1 MPPDEPTPKPPSQ
14 GDAHA
19 GSDDPAAQA
28 YPGSPDTPPTPPA
41 EPVRPED
48 RRGVMDGRPP
58 SLLAG
63 PSAYTDEPDI
73 REPVAAIDRRHR
85 KPDESD
91 EPRAMVKKTR
101 RDASDRAGNG
111 PQKVMSLGDHLDELR
126 TRVIHALWGIAL
138 LFFGSLYFGPTV
150 LNWLIK
156 PVQAALRAEGLPAT
170 MLATGMFETFF
181 TYLKISTVA
190 SVALGF
196 PWILW
201 QLWKFVAPGLYRH
214 ERRFVTM
221 LLPMSLVLTI
231 VSSLFLYFIVL
242 PVMLHFFVHFGT
254 TVSPTQAA
262 VAEPPAG
269 VAPLNIPILAADPP
283 TPKPG
288 DIWFNSELKELRL
301 AFTAPTPTPTAT
313 PSPMPSPADAA
324 TIAATAAP
332 LIYSTPLST
341 SSGIVLQPKIREWV
355 DTLLGLALAFA
366 AGFQLPVVVLLL
378 GWIGVVTPAFLTNY
392 RLHALFVIAV
402 IAALITPPDPISMLI
417 MMAPLYVLYEF
428 SIWMLRLFPASRV
441 AGDTD
446 ERNSEPD
453 GEPSAG

>member
-1 MPPDEPTPKPPSQ
+1 
-14 GDAHA
+14 
-19 GSDDPAAQA
+19 
-28 YPGSPDTPPTPPA
+28 
-41 EPVRPED
+41 
-48 RRGVMDGRPP
+48 MDGRPP

-63 PSAYTDEPDI
+63 PTANAHEPDI
-73 REPVAAIDRRHR
+73 REPVRALNRRR
-85 KPDESD
+85 ESD
-91 EPRAMVKKTR
+91 EADNSGDDGADAPRSIIKKSR
-101 RDASDRAGNG
+101 RDSSDRGPDA

-126 TRVIHALWGIAL
+126 TRVIHALWGIAI

-231 VSSLFLYFIVL
+231 LSSLFLYFVVL

-254 TVSPTQAA
+254 TVSPTQASI
-262 VAEPPAG
+262 AEPPAG
-269 VAPLNIPILAADPP
+269 VAPLNIPVLAADPP

-288 DIWFNSELKELRL
+288 DVWFNSDLKELRL
-301 AFTAPTPTPTAT
+301 ALTNPKAA
-313 PSPMPSPADAA
+313 ADAA
-324 TIAATAAP
+324 VKTIV
-332 LIYSTPLST
+332 YSTPLST
-341 SSGIVLQPKIREWV
+341 SSGILLQPKIREWV

-378 GWIGVVTPAFLTNY
+378 GWIGVVTPPFLTKY
-392 RLHALFVIAV
+392 RLHALFIIAV

-441 AGDTD
+441 AGDTAG
-446 ERNSEPD
+446 SEPD
-453 GEPSAG
+453 GEPSEG

>member
-1 MPPDEPTPKPPSQ
+1 LVVPEQPEEQPQDSSEQ
-14 GDAHA
+14 GPEAA
-19 GSDDPAAQA
+19 RGEARGSE
-28 YPGSPDTPPTPPA
+28 GA

-48 RRGVMDGRPP
+48 RRGVMGERRPN
-58 SLLAG
+58 LLAG
-63 PSAYTDEPDI
+63 APRTDEPEIEDRI
-73 REPVAAIDRRHR
+73 ERRRED
-85 KPDESD
+85 DEGG
-91 EPRAMVKKTR
+91 AMVPSSREREKP
-101 RDASDRAGNG
+101 RDASRELGE
-111 PQKVMSLGDHLDELR
+111 KVMSLGDHLDELR
-126 TRVIHALWGIAL
+126 TRVIHALWGIAI

-150 LNWLIK
+150 LNWMIK

-190 SVALGF
+190 SIALGF

-231 VSSLFLYFIVL
+231 LSSLFLYFVVL

-262 VAEPPAG
+262 VAPLPAG
-269 VAPLNIPILAADPP
+269 VAPLNIPVLAADPP
-283 TPKPG
+283 APKVG
-288 DIWFNSELKELRL
+288 DVWFNTDLKELRL
-301 AFTAPTPTPTAT
+301 AL
-313 PSPMPSPADAA
+313 MPSGAAADAK
-324 TIAATAAP
+324 P

-378 GWIGVVTPAFLTNY
+378 GWIGVVTPAFLTKY
-392 RLHALFVIAV
+392 RLHALFIIAV

-417 MMAPLYVLYEF
+417 MMAPLYVLYEV
-428 SIWMLRLFPASRV
+428 SIWMLRVFPASRV
-441 AGDTD
+441 AGDT
-446 ERNSEPD
+446 SGEPD
-453 GEPSAG
+453 GEPREG